1 MAKRQGRRRHVP
13 HRTCVACRTVR
24 PKRELIRI
32 VRTPEGEVAVDER
45 GKRSGR
51 GAYLCPQRTCWEQA
65 LKRRILDRALKTS
78 LSEETVAALRA
89 YAEGLPERIESDD
102 EDPAAKKEVVNGRED
117 E

>member
-1 MAKRQGRRRHVP
+1 MAKKQGRRRHVP

-51 GAYLCPQRTCWEQA
+51 GAYLCPQQVCWERA
-65 LKRRILDRALKTS
+65 LKRRILDRALKRS
-78 LSEETVAALRA
+78 LDEETIAVLRA
-89 YAEGLPERIESDD
+89 YAEGLPERIEPA
-102 EDPAAKKEVVNGRED
+102 EGVQAAKEEANG
-117 E
+117 